1 MTTLMSW
8 ISYSDTGEAPHLP
21 RAVYLVSDS
30 KITWGS
36 ADKRW
41 EAGRKIFATRTEP
54 HLFGFCGDVVLPALI
69 LGQIVSAIDAEILFE
84 PIATAQERQ
93 ALIFETLKRTI
104 ASAVN
109 TPTLDFTIHHL
120 FRDKPWPN
128 TSFRAWNMQFD
139 ATARTTQAHEVPI
152 PTYTDIIGSFGSG
165 KSAAKAHRDRW
176 EQSDAAGRSRA
187 LLTSFCDAIRSGD
200 DPLSGGPPQLAA
212 LYTRDTPRQIGMVF
226 DQGRYF
232 NGLPVEITPTL
243 ERIEWRNELGEVA
256 DPATGKASQG
266 ARRFGRPNALAT
278 E

>member
-21 RAVYLVSDS
+21 RAVHLVSDS

-93 ALIFETLKRTI
+93 ALIFETVKRAI

-120 FRDKPWPN
+120 FRDQPWPN

-152 PTYTDIIGSFGSG
+152 PTSTDIIGSFGSG

-176 EQSDAAGRSRA
+176 EQSDAAGLSRA
-187 LLTSFCDAIRSGD
+187 LLASFCDAIRSGD
-200 DPLSGGPPQLAA
+200 DPLSGGPRSSPPCTRAIRRARSEWCSTKAA
-212 LYTRDTPRQIGMVF
+212 TSTDSPLR
-226 DQGRYF
+226 
-232 NGLPVEITPTL
+232 
-243 ERIEWRNELGEVA
+243 
-256 DPATGKASQG
+256 
-266 ARRFGRPNALAT
+266 
-278 E
+278 